1 MIGVFH
7 AIDRA
12 ARGVLL
18 AAALV
23 AFGSPAYAQQPSAAA
38 IATAKELV
46 AVTGITNLFQALIPG
61 VIEQAKGVFL
71 QQNPALAK
79 DVNEIGANLRTE
91 LEPRIGEL
99 STEMAKLYASRFSEQ
114 DLKEVL
120 AFYKSPVGQKL
131 ILEQPRVIDAGMHFA
146 QDWANKLSEV
156 VIARMRDELKKRGHP
171 M

>member
-1 MIGVFH
+1 MMSVFQP
-7 AIDRA
+7 IDRA
-12 ARGVLL
+12 ARGMLL

-23 AFGSPAYAQQPSAAA
+23 AFGSAAYAQQPSAAA

-46 AVTGITNLFQALIPG
+46 AVTGVTNLFKPLIPG
-61 VIEQAKGVFL
+61 VIEQAKGLFL
-71 QQNPALAK
+71 QQNPALNK

-91 LEPRIGEL
+91 LEPRLSEL
-99 STEMAKLYASRFSEQ
+99 STEVAKLYASRFSEQ
-114 DLKEVL
+114 ELKEVL

-131 ILEQPRVIDAGMHFA
+131 ILEQPMVIDMGVRFA

-156 VIARMRDELKKRGHP
+156 VTARMRDELKKRGHP